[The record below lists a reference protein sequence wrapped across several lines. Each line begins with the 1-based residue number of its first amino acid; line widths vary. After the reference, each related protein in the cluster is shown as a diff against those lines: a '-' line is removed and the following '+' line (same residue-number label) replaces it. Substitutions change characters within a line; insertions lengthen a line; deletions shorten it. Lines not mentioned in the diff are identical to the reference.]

1 MYKSTLLCSALAL
14 ASNAAALHAAPIDWV
29 GKALQEHTYTLQRAA
44 VSLRRPEGLEEKDPD
59 PRHYALMLSAELGP
73 SLTLAQVP
81 TLPADLAAVREHAT
95 QLSPSAKVHVA
106 EAVQDGFRIS
116 FELPGGFVRHKVWQH
131 RGGVTVSCTAG
142 VHGLLPR
149 VDRTPVRRWL
159 AEICDSM
166 EVSPIAADAG
176 AAAAAPAVAGDAS
189 GQWLQDPDS
198 GLRIRLPVG
207 WVSQRDASGGPI
219 QFGNT
224 ASAISDGPGETGI
237 GGMLFTGSAAQMG
250 TDPVNLLER
259 FVARTT
265 NGADDRGKATALRIN
280 GRPAARLNYSGTL
293 GGVRAVYGFYAIC
306 EVDNVLLIMGADGS
320 RGEWLSALADMA
332 MSASIQ

>member
-14 ASNAAALHAAPIDWV
+14 ALKATALHAAPIDWV
-29 GKALQEHTYTLQRAA
+29 GKALQEHSYTLERAA
-44 VSLRRPEGLEEKDPD
+44 VSLRRPQGLEEKDPD
-59 PRHYALMLSAELGP
+59 PRRYALILSADQGP

-81 TLPADLAAVREHAT
+81 ALPADLEAVREHAK
-95 QLSPSAKVHVA
+95 QLSQSAKIHLA
-106 EAVQDGFRIS
+106 EALQDGFRIS
-116 FELPGGFVRHKVWQH
+116 FELPGGFVRHKVWQQ
-131 RGGVTVSCTAG
+131 RDGVTVSCTAG
-142 VHGLLPR
+142 VHGLLPS

-166 EVSPIAADAG
+166 EVSPIAIGG
-176 AAAAAPAVAGDAS
+176 AAAAAPAVANDGA
-189 GQWLQDPDS
+189 GQWLQDPAS
-198 GLRIRLPVG
+198 GLRIRLPAG
-207 WVSQRDASGGPI
+207 WVSQRDAGGGPI

-265 NGADDRGKATALRIN
+265 NNANDRGKATALRIN
-280 GRPAARLNYSGTL
+280 GRPAARLNYSGTV

-306 EVDNVLLIMGADGS
+306 GVNNVLLIMGADGS
-320 RGEWLSALADMA
+320 RGKWLSALADMA